1 MMTDRNSGF
10 TLFEVLVAVL
20 LLAIISSMIY
30 SVLNVGIRFSDQ
42 GEKKILSLER
52 QAGLLSLLRRQV
64 QGGWYDAKQRKV
76 IVSAEDNL
84 LRVITTA
91 PLLQPGAG
99 VVAAFYRFDP
109 NSEALYYQEKRDFF
123 NTEYDD
129 QYQPDF
135 EDMHLLLEEAGP
147 LEFGYDEDSK
157 VVQVMFM
164 GEEYEFFPWC
174 R

>member
-1 MMTDRNSGF
+1 M
-10 TLFEVLVAVL
+10 
-20 LLAIISSMIY
+20 
-30 SVLNVGIRFSDQ
+30 
-42 GEKKILSLER
+42 
-52 QAGLLSLLRRQV
+52 LRRQV

>member
-1 MMTDRNSGF
+1 MMRGRNSGF
-10 TLFEVLVAVL
+10 SLFEVLVALL

-30 SVLNVGIRFSDQ
+30 SVLTVGIRFSNQ

-52 QAGLLSLLRRQV
+52 QAGLLALLRRQV
-64 QGGWYDAKQRKV
+64 QGCWYDERQKKV
-76 IVSAEDNL
+76 IVSAEDSL
-84 LRVITTA
+84 LRVVTTA
-91 PLLQPGAG
+91 PLLYPEAG
-99 VVAAFYRFDP
+99 VVAAFYRFDSS
-109 NSEALYYQEKRDFF
+109 SEALYYQEKKDVF

-135 EDMHLLLEEAGP
+135 EDMHLLLEGAGP

-157 VVQVMFM
+157 VVQLMFM